1 MRCVPATVAK
11 PVLFC
16 KIVLQYN
23 EKKTNDEKQREEH
36 MNRLAFAA
44 SAMLVFGGMTATSLA
59 QEVTLKLHQM
69 LPPQATIPA
78 KALTPWA
85 EKVMADSGGRIKV
98 ELYPAMQLGGKP
110 PELYDQVKDGVVDLT
125 WTVIGYTPG
134 RFPTTEAFELPF
146 MVTTGEATSKAFHE
160 YCEKHCAKEFEGV
173 KVIAWHTHG
182 PGLIHSRNAVN
193 KLEDLNGMKLRG
205 ASRVINQMLEKL
217 GAAPIGMPVPA
228 VPESLSKGVIDGAT
242 IPWEVTP
249 SLKVTELVTNHTSFS
264 GEHGLYTATFV
275 FAMNPNS
282 YEKLPDDLKKVI
294 DANSGVAAAAMMG
307 RAMDEGD
314 KVGLDIAEK
323 AGNNIIVLDEAETKR
338 WQDTA
343 TPLIEAWEA
352 EMTAKGMDGKALV
365 EEARM
370 LIEKHANGM

>member
-1 MRCVPATVAK
+1 M
-11 PVLFC
+11 
-16 KIVLQYN
+16 I
-23 EKKTNDEKQREEH
+23 
-36 MNRLAFAA
+36 RLASAIFAA
-44 SAMLVFGGMTATSLA
+44 VALGATTVLSLA
-59 QEVTLKLHQM
+59 QDVTLRLHQM
-69 LPPQATIPA
+69 LPQQATIPA
-78 KALTPWA
+78 KALVPWA
-85 EKVMADSGGRIKV
+85 EKVTAESGGRIKV

-160 YCEKHCAKEFEGV
+160 YCEKHCTKEFEGV

-182 PGLIHSRNAVN
+182 PGLIHSKGVVN
-193 KLEDLNGMKLRG
+193 KLEDLKGMKLRG

-249 SLKVTELVTNHTSFS
+249 SLKISELVTNHTGFS
-264 GEHGLYTATFV
+264 GQNGLYTATFV
-275 FAMNPNS
+275 FAMNQAS
-282 YEKLPDDLKKVI
+282 YDRLPDDLKKII
-294 DANSGVAAAAMMG
+294 DANSGVTAAAMMG
-307 RAMDEGD
+307 KAMDEGD
-314 KVGLDIAEK
+314 KVGLGIAEK
-323 AGNNIIVLDEAETKR
+323 AGNNIIVLDDAETQR
-338 WQDTA
+338 WKDTA

-365 EEARM
+365 EEARA
-370 LIEKHANGM
+370 LIQKNTKGM

>member
-1 MRCVPATVAK
+1 M
-11 PVLFC
+11 
-16 KIVLQYN
+16 I
-23 EKKTNDEKQREEH
+23 
-36 MNRLAFAA
+36 RLASAIFAA
-44 SAMLVFGGMTATSLA
+44 VALGAMTVSSLA
-59 QEVTLKLHQM
+59 QDVTLRLHQM

-78 KALTPWA
+78 KALVPWA
-85 EKVMADSGGRIKV
+85 EKVTAESGGRIKV
-98 ELYPAMQLGGKP
+98 ELYPSMQLGGKP

-160 YCEKHCAKEFEGV
+160 YCEKHCTKEFEGV

-182 PGLIHSRNAVN
+182 PGLIHSKGAVN
-193 KLEDLNGMKLRG
+193 KLEDLKGMKLRG

-249 SLKVTELVTNHTSFS
+249 SLKISELVTNHTGFS
-264 GEHGLYTATFV
+264 GQNGLYTATFV
-275 FAMNPNS
+275 FAMNQAS
-282 YEKLPDDLKKVI
+282 YDRLPDDLKKVI
-294 DANSGVAAAAMMG
+294 DANSGVTAAAMMG
-307 RAMDEGD
+307 KAMDEGD
-314 KVGLDIAEK
+314 KVGLGIAEK
-323 AGNNIIVLDEAETKR
+323 AGNNIIVLDDAETQR
-338 WQDTA
+338 WKDTA

-352 EMTAKGMDGKALV
+352 EMTSKGMDGKALV
-365 EEARM
+365 EEARE
-370 LIEKHANGM
+370 LIQKNAKGM